1 MWVNAGSRWTSQT
14 SEVTDHTGDTITFNG
29 LGLTDVQNT
38 PAKGNP
44 YYLFNVYGALD
55 SENEWWYD
63 EEEQMLYLYGDPT
76 GKTVQVKARD
86 AAINLDNVSYVNI
99 DGIQVLGAG
108 IPAPTPAA

>member
-1 MWVNAGSRWTSQT
+1 M
-14 SEVTDHTGDTITFNG
+14 
-29 LGLTDVQNT
+29 QNT

-86 AAINLDNVSYVNI
+86 TAHQS
-99 DGIQVLGAG
+99 
-108 IPAPTPAA
+108 

>member
-1 MWVNAGSRWTSQT
+1 MCK
-14 SEVTDHTGDTITFNG
+14 
-29 LGLTDVQNT
+29 NT

-76 GKTVQVKARD
+76 GKPCRSRR
-86 AAINLDNVSYVNI
+86 AIPPSILTMF
-99 DGIQVLGAG
+99 
-108 IPAPTPAA
+108 PM